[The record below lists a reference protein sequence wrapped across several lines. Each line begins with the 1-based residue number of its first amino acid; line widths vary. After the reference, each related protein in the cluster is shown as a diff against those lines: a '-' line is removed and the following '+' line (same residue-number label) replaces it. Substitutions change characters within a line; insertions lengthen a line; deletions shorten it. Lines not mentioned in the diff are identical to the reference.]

1 MRTQAK
7 EGEPLGKTFWKLNTD
22 VPWKREKQ
30 ILGTYLTGSIS
41 STCSSWVRDAIQLV
55 VNILSITP
63 SNKSQNLT
71 CGGNGTI
78 VGDLLRRGTGEGRI
92 LVQLESN
99 ILNSVLFLFLY
110 E

>member
-7 EGEPLGKTFWKLNTD
+7 EGEPLGKTFWKLYTD

-63 SNKSQNLT
+63 SNKSQNLA
-71 CGGNGTI
+71 CGVMGR
-78 VGDLLRRGTGEGRI
+78 LLEI
-92 LVQLESN
+92 
-99 ILNSVLFLFLY
+99 Y
-110 E
+110 